1 MIIRIQSK
9 SVNIEKKVRIKFNSI
24 MGDGKMRTSSAVI
37 LMGGLI
43 LLVLIGVVVAEDFIM
58 PQDFDEEVSVLST
71 NNSTNNTTA
80 GTVNVKKHVPPRG
93 IMQRFVVIFWNPW
106 ATAPTYNGFVVYKNY
121 VYNRLTNN
129 MWTSVAS
136 VDENNQIVNITASDQ
151 SIIDK
156 LNESFNI
163 TPNATI
169 TMTQQPSASI
179 TNEENSTNTTETNTT
194 ESNSEKISTSI
205 NLNDQTLENGTP
217 STITGTLVDENG
229 TGIADAEV
237 TITINGETT
246 TQTTNS
252 NGQFSYQYTSNSNLD
267 VGEYSMDVSYQGDDT
282 YQESSKSITVTIEA
296 SDDENPEENTTVD
309 EDNKANEKQS
319 SNYNTNDNSYKSSS
333 SSSSHKSSSS
343 NSNSYS
349 SKSSYNDYSSEEDYV
364 SSESY

>member
-1 MIIRIQSK
+1 
-9 SVNIEKKVRIKFNSI
+9 
-24 MGDGKMRTSSAVI
+24 MRTSSAVI

-80 GTVNVKKHVPPRG
+80 GTVSVKKHVPPRG
-93 IMQRFVVIFWNPW
+93 IMQKFVVIFWNPW

-121 VYNRLTNN
+121 IYNRLSNN

-136 VDENNQIVNITASDQ
+136 VDKNNQIVNITASDK
-151 SIIDK
+151 SIVDK
-156 LNESFNI
+156 LNETFNI

-169 TMTQQPSASI
+169 TMTETPSASI
-179 TNEENSTNTTETNTT
+179 TNEGNSTNTNENSTNTNETSTTQNNT
-194 ESNSEKISTSI
+194 EKIGTSI
-205 NLNDQTLENGTP
+205 NLNDQTLENGTS

-246 TQTTNS
+246 TQTTDS
-252 NGQFSYQYTSNSNLD
+252 NGQFSYQYTSDSNLD
-267 VGEYSMDVSYQGDDT
+267 VGEYSMDVSYQGNDT
-282 YQESSKSITVTIEA
+282 YQESSKSITVTIKA
-296 SDDENPEENTTVD
+296 SADENPEENTTAD
-309 EDNKANEKQS
+309 EYSSASEKQS
-319 SNYNTNDNSYKSSS
+319 SNYNTDNSYRSSS
-333 SSSSHKSSSS
+333 SSSSHRSSSS
-343 NSNSYS
+343 GSDSSSSSSSGRSSYDSYS
-349 SKSSYNDYSSEEDYV
+349 NEENYA